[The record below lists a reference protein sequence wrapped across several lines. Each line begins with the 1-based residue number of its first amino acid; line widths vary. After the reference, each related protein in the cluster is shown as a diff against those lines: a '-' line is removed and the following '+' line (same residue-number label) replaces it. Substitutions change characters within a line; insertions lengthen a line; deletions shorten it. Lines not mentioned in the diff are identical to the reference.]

1 MILIIINDL
10 NQNKKANDIFTNILK
25 PYLKSKKLDYVLT
38 YSSLNLLITNEY
50 KKYIFLG
57 GDGTISYY
65 INKYNLY
72 CSEQDILCIPL
83 GSGNGIAKNLNITL
97 DNFIETFENNK
108 INKVNLQEI
117 NYNNQLKYS
126 FLFITWGLISDID
139 IDTEFLRYFGDLR
152 FYYGIIKFLILGNTC
167 NGKLIYVDKYDKHYE
182 TEGKFSLFCSSFQN
196 WISNDFNMIPN
207 SKSDYINLIYINKNI
222 TFFERCKLLYY
233 LINETHIDNCDFVN
247 HIEVKKY
254 SLQKFDDTSKFV
266 YDGELLNTD
275 KINVKKNYSLNFYD
289 YN

>member
-222 TFFERCKLLYY
+222 TFFERCKLLC
-233 LINETHIDNCDFVN
+233 LSCI
-247 HIEVKKY
+247 
-254 SLQKFDDTSKFV
+254 
-266 YDGELLNTD
+266 G
-275 KINVKKNYSLNFYD
+275 
-289 YN
+289 